1 MRVIQNYLQTQTS
14 YRTVSDSMYDKI
26 GEWLTWYQNA
36 GGSVVS
42 EGAAESMLKYRRLGL
57 AKKVC
62 EDWADL
68 LMNEG
73 ISVTAGSFDSRLNQI
88 LEENH
93 FTVRAKRMLET
104 SFALGTGAFTEYRDP
119 DGNIR
124 LDCIRGDMICP
135 ITWNGGEI
143 TECAFGSVRT
153 VNGNDY
159 IYLQIHRKGMPGSG
173 ENSSL
178 YYIENKY
185 LDAVTGETAELP
197 TGMQEVVP
205 TGCNMPMFQIITP
218 NIVNTQ
224 EPDSP
229 MGSSVYADAIDLI
242 EGCDLIYDSYMNEYI
257 LGRKRLL
264 VPYSAARMMQT
275 QNEGGA
281 MPVFDP
287 NAAVYFTMPGEQE
300 RDLKLTEQDMNIRIT
315 EHEQGLQ
322 KCLELLSLKCGMG
335 AGWYRLK
342 DGRVK
347 ADRGS
352 IADKTD
358 LYRNLQKH
366 RIPIKM
372 AVRAMVKCLHFL
384 ENATDEIAVQVYF
397 DDSVLEDPDTVVDR
411 NIRLVQA
418 GLRSKQ
424 TAIREIMKCSKEEAE
439 QELALIAANPQK
451 EVLI

>member
-1 MRVIQNYLQTQTS
+1 
-14 YRTVSDSMYDKI
+14 
-26 GEWLTWYQNA
+26 
-36 GGSVVS
+36 
-42 EGAAESMLKYRRLGL
+42 
-57 AKKVC
+57 
-62 EDWADL
+62 
-68 LMNEG
+68 
-73 ISVTAGSFDSRLNQI
+73 
-88 LEENH
+88 
-93 FTVRAKRMLET
+93 
-104 SFALGTGAFTEYRDP
+104 
-119 DGNIR
+119 
-124 LDCIRGDMICP
+124 
-135 ITWNGGEI
+135 
-143 TECAFGSVRT
+143 
-153 VNGNDY
+153 
-159 IYLQIHRKGMPGSG
+159 MPGSG

-229 MGSSVYADAIDLI
+229 MGSSVYEDAIDLI

>member
-14 YRTVSDSMYDKI
+14 YRTVSDSVYDKI

-36 GGSVVS
+36 GGHVVP
-42 EGAAESMLKYRRLGL
+42 EGAADSTQKYRRLGL

-73 ISVTAGSFDSRLNQI
+73 ISVTAGSFNSRLNQI

-104 SFALGTGAFTEYRDP
+104 AFALGTGAFTEYRDS
-119 DGNIR
+119 DGEIR

-135 ITWNGGEI
+135 ITWDGRKI

-153 VNGNDY
+153 VNGKVY
-159 IYLQIHRKGMPGSG
+159 IYLQIHRKGLTGNG
-173 ENSSL
+173 ENSSF
-178 YYIENKY
+178 YYIENQY
-185 LDAVTGETAELP
+185 LDAVTGETAKLP
-197 TGMQEVVP
+197 TGMQDVVP
-205 TGCNMPMFQIITP
+205 TGYDKPMFQIITP

-224 EPDSP
+224 EPDGP

-275 QNEGGA
+275 QNEGETT
-281 MPVFDP
+281 PVFDP

-322 KCLELLSLKCGMG
+322 KCLELLSMKCGMG
-335 AGWYRLK
+335 AGWYRVK

-347 ADRGS
+347 ADRGEHS
-352 IADKTD
+352 
-358 LYRNLQKH
+358 
-366 RIPIKM
+366 
-372 AVRAMVKCLHFL
+372 
-384 ENATDEIAVQVYF
+384 
-397 DDSVLEDPDTVVDR
+397 
-411 NIRLVQA
+411 
-418 GLRSKQ
+418 G
-424 TAIREIMKCSKEEAE
+424 
-439 QELALIAANPQK
+439 
-451 EVLI
+451 